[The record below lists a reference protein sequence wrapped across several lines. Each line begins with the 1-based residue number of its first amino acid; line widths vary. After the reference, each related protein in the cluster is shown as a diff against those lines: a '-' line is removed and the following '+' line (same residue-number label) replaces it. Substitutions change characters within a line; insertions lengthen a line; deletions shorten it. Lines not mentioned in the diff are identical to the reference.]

1 MPIRCGYTHPLLLK
15 SQGNYLFTALTSI
28 GEEIYVSIP
37 EKFRNAYYF
46 RANSYVICSP
56 LEMPKIRG
64 EIVCMLSDDQV
75 LTMASKPD
83 WPAVFTFLPKGIN
96 GDKDRPYVDPDLLP
110 PSYSDSEEEDSE
122 EEYAESE
129 EDEHESNS
137 KMTEKK
143 CN

>member
-1 MPIRCGYTHPLLLK
+1 MHGKLLK

-83 WPAVFTFLPKGIN
+83 WPAVFTLLPKGIN
-96 GDKDRPYVDPDLLP
+96 GNKDRPYVDPDLLP
-110 PSYSDSEEEDSE
+110 PSHSGSEEEENNE
-122 EEYAESE
+122 EEYDELE
-129 EDEHESNS
+129 ENEHKSNS
-137 KMTEKK
+137 KTNEKK